1 MSIIIKDLVKRYNNK
16 LVLDY
21 FNLQMQEE
29 EILGLL
35 GSDGSGKSTVIGC
48 LLGLLAYDKGEIT
61 IFGQELDKKSLE
73 YRRKIGIV
81 PQNITI
87 FDGLT
92 IYENVDFFCALYI
105 KNKAER
111 KKCVEEALVDCDLE
125 RVSRMYPKNLD
136 FGTLRRVNFAC
147 GISHKP
153 KLLILDEA
161 TLGADSVSRE
171 NILLNIRKRNAD
183 KTTVF
188 YASKN
193 MEELAGLCDRIA
205 IMDKG
210 KVIITATVEELK
222 TFISVGE
229 KIVIEVFRLSSREEE
244 ELSKLHGIM
253 FTNYTGNELVI
264 KSEKG
269 INNLANILHYLE
281 NHKIPFGKV
290 YSEVP
295 VLKEAFWEITG
306 REL

>member
-1 MSIIIKDLVKRYNNK
+1 MSIIIKDLVKRYNNR

-21 FNLQMQEE
+21 FNLQIQEG

-35 GSDGSGKSTVIGC
+35 GSDGSGKSTVVGC
-48 LLGLLAYDKGEIT
+48 LMGLLAYDKGEVT
-61 IFGQELDKKSLE
+61 IFGQKLDKKNLE
-73 YRRKIGIV
+73 YKLKIGIV
-81 PQNITI
+81 PQSITI

-92 IYENVDFFCALYI
+92 IYENVDFFCGMYI

-111 KKCVEEALVDCDLE
+111 QKCVKEALGNCDLE
-125 RVSRMYPKNLD
+125 KVSRMYPKNLD
-136 FGTLRRVNFAC
+136 LGTLRRVNFAC

-161 TLGADSVSRE
+161 TLGADAASRE
-171 NILLNIRKRNAD
+171 NILQTIRRMNTE

-188 YASKN
+188 YVSKS

-210 KVIITATVEELK
+210 KVIITATVDELK
-222 TFISVGE
+222 ALISVGE
-229 KIVIEVFRLSSREEE
+229 KVIIEVFRLSSIEES
-244 ELSKLHGIM
+244 ELSKLRGIV

-281 NHKIPFGKV
+281 NHQIPFGKV